1 MLVRVSDSPRPGGLA
16 DSVEFIGHS
25 PTHNVICT
33 VNKLQYTEPL
43 PKRILT
49 KDNNYR

>member
-1 MLVRVSDSPRPGGLA
+1 MLVRVSDSPRPVGLA
-16 DSVEFIGHS
+16 DSVIGHS